1 MSKRRGFSTEDAK
14 MRLIEAELYDYNL
27 TVYKINTL
35 KQDIIHSSPELRE
48 KVKVSS
54 KSDPTASAVVKIV
67 SSRTID
73 YMEQIV
79 SAIDKIYKELDED
92 KQKMIKWRYWE
103 HPALEW
109 DDIANRLYV
118 TDRLLYVWRSEIIHR
133 IGVYLRWL

>member
-35 KQDIIHSSPELRE
+35 KQDIIHSTPELRE

-54 KSDPTASAVVKIV
+54 LSDPTATAVVKIV
-67 SSRTID
+67 SSRTLG

-79 SAIDKIYKELDED
+79 DSIDKIYKDLGED
-92 KQKMIKWRYWE
+92 KQMMVKWRYWE
-103 HPALEW
+103 QPYLEW
-109 DDIANRLYV
+109 EEIAERLYV
-118 TDRLLYVWRSEIIHR
+118 TDRLLYVWRSEVIHR
-133 IGVYLRWL
+133 IGVHLKWL